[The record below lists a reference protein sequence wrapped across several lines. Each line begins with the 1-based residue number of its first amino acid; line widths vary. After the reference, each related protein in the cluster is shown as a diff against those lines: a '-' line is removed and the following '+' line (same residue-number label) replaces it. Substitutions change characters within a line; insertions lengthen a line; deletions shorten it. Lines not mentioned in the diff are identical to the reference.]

1 MEQRPAERQPAPRA
15 SAAAFCYGARM
26 SDEIGTIGF
35 IGAGTMAT
43 TIARGL
49 LHAKLCGPEQLIA
62 SEPRESRRAEVTDE
76 LGIATVASNAEV
88 AEKADVIILATKPQV
103 FGRMLPELRE
113 ALRPDTLLISIAAG
127 VTNAAIEA
135 RLAPGTRVIRTM
147 PNTPA
152 LVRHGATAVAPG
164 THASAADVALARRL
178 FESVGIVEVLDETLM
193 DAVTGLSGS
202 GPAFIFVI
210 IEALADAGVKVGL
223 HRRTAQTLAAQTVL
237 GAAKLLIETGEHPG
251 RLKDMVCSPGG
262 TTISGLHTL
271 EAGGLRT
278 TLIDAVD
285 AAASR
290 SRELGELTS
299 RTLADDD

>member
-1 MEQRPAERQPAPRA
+1 
-15 SAAAFCYGARM
+15 M
-26 SDEIGTIGF
+26 SDDIGTIGF

-49 LHAKLCGPEQLIA
+49 LHAGLCTPEQLIA
-62 SEPRESRRAEVTDE
+62 SEPREPRRAEVTQE
-76 LGIATVASNAEV
+76 LGITTVASNAEV
-88 AEKADVIILATKPQV
+88 AAQADVIILATKPQV
-103 FGRMLPELRE
+103 FGRMLPELRQS
-113 ALRPDTLLISIAAG
+113 LRPETLLISIAAG
-127 VTNAAIEA
+127 VTNHAIEA
-135 RLAPGTRVIRTM
+135 RLSPGTRVIRTM

-164 THASAADVALARRL
+164 THATEADVALARRL
-178 FESVGIVEVLDETLM
+178 FESVGIVEVLDESLM

-210 IEALADAGVKVGL
+210 IEAMADAGVKVGL

-285 AAASR
+285 AAARR
-290 SRELGELTS
+290 SRELGEMTS
-299 RTLADDD
+299 RTLAGEFD

>member
-1 MEQRPAERQPAPRA
+1 
-15 SAAAFCYGARM
+15 M
-26 SDEIGTIGF
+26 SEIGTIGF

-49 LHAKLCGPEQLIA
+49 LEAGVCTPEALVA
-62 SEPRESRRAEVTDE
+62 SEPRAPRRAEVAE
-76 LGIATVASNAEV
+76 ALGIRVVPSNAEV
-88 AEKADVIILATKPQV
+88 AREADVLVLATKPQV
-103 FGRMLPELRE
+103 FGRLLSELTDEVKPE
-113 ALRPDTLLISIAAG
+113 TLVISIAAG
-127 VTNAAIEA
+127 VTTAAIEA
-135 RLAPGTRVIRTM
+135 RLPPGTRVIRTM

-152 LVRHGATAVAPG
+152 QVRQGATAVAPG
-164 THASAADVALARRL
+164 THATEADVALAQTL
-178 FESVGIVEVLDETLM
+178 FESVGIVEVLDESLL

-223 HRRTAQTLAAQTVL
+223 HRKTAQALAAQTVL
-237 GAAKLLIETGEHPG
+237 GSAQLLIETGEHPG

-285 AAASR
+285 AAARR
-290 SRELGELTS
+290 SAELGALTS
-299 RTLADDD
+299 KSLGDE

>member
-1 MEQRPAERQPAPRA
+1 
-15 SAAAFCYGARM
+15 M
-26 SDEIGTIGF
+26 SDIGTIGF

-49 LHAKLCGPEQLIA
+49 LEAGVCAPQWIVA
-62 SEPRESRRAEVTDE
+62 SEPRQARRDEVAAE
-76 LGIATVASNAEV
+76 LGIRVVSSNAEV
-88 AEKADVIILATKPQV
+88 AREADVLILATKPQV
-103 FGRMLPELRE
+103 FGRLLPELRDAVRPE
-113 ALRPDTLLISIAAG
+113 ALIISIAAG
-127 VTNAAIEA
+127 VTTEAIEA
-135 RLAPGTRVIRTM
+135 RLKDGARVIRTM

-152 LVRHGATAVAPG
+152 MVRHGATAVAPG
-164 THASAADVALARRL
+164 SHATEADVDLATRL
-178 FESVGIVEVLDETLM
+178 FESVGIVEVLEESLL

-210 IEALADAGVKVGL
+210 IEALSDAGVKVGL
-223 HRRTAQTLAAQTVL
+223 HRKTAQNLAAHTVL
-237 GAAKLLIETGEHPG
+237 GAAKMLIETGEHPG

-285 AAASR
+285 AAAKR
-290 SRELGELTS
+290 SAELGALTS
-299 RTLADDD
+299 KTLEK